1 MNPAPGP
8 VLVMGAGSIGCYVG
22 GCLQASGVPVHLVGR
37 PRVLQLL
44 GVHGLTLT
52 DLSGA
57 RRHLAA
63 AELHLHDTPP
73 GGLAPALVLLCVKS
87 GATAASAAQLAL
99 CLPAGTPVLSLQN
112 GVSNVDTAQQHA
124 PRLRVL
130 PGMVPFNV
138 AELPEGRFHRGTDG
152 ELAAQDDP
160 LLRPWAPR
168 FQAAGLPLRLHA
180 DLRAVQWG
188 KLLLN
193 LNNPVN
199 ALSGLPLRAQ
209 LLDRDFR
216 CCTAALIEE
225 TLAVLKAAGIEPR
238 RITPVAPRFL
248 PTLLRMPTPVF
259 RVLASRMLRID
270 AQARS
275 SMADDLRLGRVTEID
290 ALCGEVCRLGEQHG
304 RATPR
309 NARMVELVGRHR
321 PEARPQGGEALRR
334 ALGVA
339 A

>member
-73 GGLAPALVLLCVKS
+73 AGLAPALVLLCVKS

-216 CCTAALIEE
+216 CCTAAQCSSPGRSPPAR
-225 TLAVLKAAGIEPR
+225 TSAPPRPTGWSWNRSAAFRSARPCCSS
-238 RITPVAPRFL
+238 ITAATALTCSTR
-248 PTLLRMPTPVF
+248 
-259 RVLASRMLRID
+259 
-270 AQARS
+270 
-275 SMADDLRLGRVTEID
+275 RVTRIFP
-290 ALCGEVCRLGEQHG
+290 R
-304 RATPR
+304 TPIACSPPWIR
-309 NARMVELVGRHR
+309 W
-321 PEARPQGGEALRR
+321 
-334 ALGVA
+334 
-339 A
+339 

>member
-1 MNPAPGP
+1 
-8 VLVMGAGSIGCYVG
+8 
-22 GCLQASGVPVHLVGR
+22 
-37 PRVLQLL
+37 
-44 GVHGLTLT
+44 
-52 DLSGA
+52 
-57 RRHLAA
+57 
-63 AELHLHDTPP
+63 
-73 GGLAPALVLLCVKS
+73 
-87 GATAASAAQLAL
+87 
-99 CLPAGTPVLSLQN
+99 
-112 GVSNVDTAQQHA
+112 
-124 PRLRVL
+124 
-130 PGMVPFNV
+130 
-138 AELPEGRFHRGTDG
+138 
-152 ELAAQDDP
+152 
-160 LLRPWAPR
+160 
-168 FQAAGLPLRLHA
+168 
-180 DLRAVQWG
+180 
-188 KLLLN
+188 
-193 LNNPVN
+193 
-199 ALSGLPLRAQ
+199 

-225 TLAVLKAAGIEPR
+225 ALAVLKQAGIEPR

-290 ALCGEVCRLGEQHG
+290 ALCGEVCRLGVQHG

-309 NARMVELVGRHR
+309 NARMVELVERHR